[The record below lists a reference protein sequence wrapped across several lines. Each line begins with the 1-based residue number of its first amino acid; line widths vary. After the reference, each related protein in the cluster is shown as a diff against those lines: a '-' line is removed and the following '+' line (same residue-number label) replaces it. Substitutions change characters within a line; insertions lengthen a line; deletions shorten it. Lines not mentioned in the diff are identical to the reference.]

1 MTETGGG
8 GSADP
13 GPGRPDGDE
22 RLDGPGEDRADER
35 WDERWNIT
43 FDEAFVR
50 AATVKEPGARARQL
64 AARWSVE
71 PPRPSAW
78 RGDPDGFGPP
88 HAAAKQRHYGRR
100 SAALG
105 PSRDTLRSV
114 VIVLVV
120 VAVAVAFIRFWP

>member
-1 MTETGGG
+1 MTDTGGG
-8 GSADP
+8 GSAGP
-13 GPGRPDGDE
+13 GPGRPDDDE
-22 RLDGPGEDRADER
+22 RPDAGDER
-35 WDERWNIT
+35 WDDRWNIT

-88 HAAAKQRHYGRR
+88 PAAAKQRHYGRR
-100 SAALG
+100 QAARS
-105 PSRDTLRSV
+105 PSRETVRSM
-114 VIVLVV
+114 VIAL
-120 VAVAVAFIRFWP
+120 VAVAVAVVFIRFW

>member
-1 MTETGGG
+1 MVTDTGGG

-22 RLDGPGEDRADER
+22 RLGGLGDER
-35 WDERWNIT
+35 WDDRWNVT
-43 FDEAFVR
+43 FDEDFVR

-88 HAAAKQRHYGRR
+88 QASAKQRHYGRR
-100 SAALG
+100 SAARG
-105 PSRDTLRSV
+105 PSRETLRSV

-120 VAVAVAFIRFWP
+120 IAVAVAFIRFWP